1 MTDRTVEFLPHLERF
16 LAGRTAVR
24 LDEPG
29 AARAAVAI
37 VVTREAQA
45 SILLVKRKER
55 SGDPWS
61 GHAAFPGGYSEKTDD
76 SPESTAERETLEET
90 GLELARQGR
99 RLGRLDDV
107 YPRSIYL
114 PRIIVTPVVFSVPS
128 RLDVRPTDEIDRAVW
143 VEASELFSPANRAPF
158 VLDMPTG
165 KREFPSIRVAGLTVW
180 GLTERIL
187 DQIVSIYQQ

>member
-1 MTDRTVEFLPHLERF
+1 MTDRTVDFLLRLERF
-16 LAGRTAVR
+16 LAGRSAVR

-29 AARAAVAI
+29 ASRAAVAI
-37 VVTREAQA
+37 VVTREPDA

-55 SGDPWS
+55 AGDPWS
-61 GHAAFPGGYSEKTDD
+61 GHAAFPGGYSEQADD
-76 SPESTAERETLEET
+76 SPEATAERETLEET
-90 GLELARQGR
+90 GLELARLGH

-107 YPRSIYL
+107 YPRSVFL
-114 PRIIVTPVVFSVPS
+114 PRIVVTPVVFSVAE
-128 RLDVRPTDEIDRAVW
+128 RLAVRPMEEIERAVW
-143 VEASELFSPANRAPF
+143 VRASELFDPANRAPF
-158 VLDMPTG
+158 VLDLPAG